1 MAIAAAMG
9 VPGRRCSRDSPPR
22 RRPPLSRRAS
32 SREAISE
39 KQWESGVG
47 EERLPPLD
55 RDPST
60 ASRPSGAAKRLR
72 RVLGGRRARILLWI
86 VASFA
91 ILIGAA
97 AALAPW
103 LYSPAAAKSAI
114 SAQLQ
119 NAAGLY
125 IAARGYPRLS
135 LTPRPHVTLEGV
147 VFADRNG
154 ALVIEAQQIHGVLK
168 LLPLLSGRLDIDGL
182 ALVRP
187 RARIDLDQ
195 KPIDA
200 PGAAARAA
208 AAKPASLEAQAADN
222 FRLGVLTI
230 TDGSL
235 RVRRGGVDYA
245 ADKIDGALEWRKI
258 GEPAL
263 LTGAFDW
270 RGERLQ
276 LMAWLARPGSF
287 LRGDPSV
294 ATARLDGE
302 NLRIEAQGVA
312 QTLPNAHYA
321 GRVAGSAASVREA
334 LRLFGVNVPLP
345 GPFGAAQFSAHAA
358 LSAREAALKE
368 LHVDVDGNAFDGE
381 LIVRDEDGRPNVS
394 AALKSDFVALKP
406 MLSDAPAL
414 LGPDGQWSREP
425 LDPPDMSGA
434 DVDLH
439 LSAAHARLGRLTI
452 DEATFAATLRDGALD
467 LSLVEAQAYRGRLK
481 AHASFKPASG
491 GALAVHATAQTAGV
505 DARALLWDAFGK
517 QAIGGALTSSLTLD
531 ASGGAVADMMKSL
544 GGRATLALA
553 DGEIAGV
560 DFERA
565 LRRLEKRPLSSAQDI
580 RSGSSPLARAGATVI
595 VENGVGTLEEALAYG
610 PGFVLSLK
618 GSANL
623 AERSLALKAAAREAD
638 ASGKPR
644 EKGLQIAFDLAGAW
658 DDLTLAPD
666 PQAFIRRSGA
676 AAPLLPEPPDPP
688 ATEPP

>member
-1 MAIAAAMG
+1 M
-9 VPGRRCSRDSPPR
+9 
-22 RRPPLSRRAS
+22 
-32 SREAISE
+32 
-39 KQWESGVG
+39 
-47 EERLPPLD
+47 PPLD

-60 ASRPSGAAKRLR
+60 ASRPLGAGGRLR
-72 RVLGGRRARILLWI
+72 RVFAGRRARIPLWI
-86 VASFA
+86 AAAFA
-91 ILIGAA
+91 VVTGVA

-119 NAAGLY
+119 NATGLY
-125 IAARGYPRLS
+125 VAARGFPRLS
-135 LTPRPHVTLEGV
+135 LTPRPHITLEGV

-168 LLPLLSGRLDIDGL
+168 LLPLLSGRLDVDGL

-187 RARIDLDQ
+187 RAHIDLDQ

-200 PGAAARAA
+200 PGAGARAA
-208 AAKPASLEAQAADN
+208 VAKPASMEAQTADN
-222 FRLGVLTI
+222 FRLGVLTV
-230 TDGSL
+230 TDGAL

-245 ADKIDGALEWRKI
+245 ADKIEGALDWRRI

-302 NLRIEAQGVA
+302 SLRLEAQGVA
-312 QTLPNAHYA
+312 QTLPNARYA
-321 GRVAGSAASVREA
+321 GHVAGSAASLRDA
-334 LRLFGVNVPLP
+334 LRLFNVDVPLP
-345 GPFGAAQFSAHAA
+345 GPFGEAQFSAQAA

-368 LHVDVDGNAFDGE
+368 LHVHVDGNAFDGE
-381 LIVRDEDGRPNVS
+381 LSVRDEDGKPNVT
-394 AALKSDFVALKP
+394 ADLKSGFVALKP

-414 LGPDGQWSREP
+414 IGSDGQWSHEP

-452 DEATFAATLRDGALD
+452 DDANVTATLRDGSLD
-467 LSLVEAQAYRGRLK
+467 LSLIDAQAYRGRLK
-481 AHASFKPASG
+481 AHASFKPTGG
-491 GALAVHATAQTAGV
+491 GALAVHATAQTSGV

-531 ASGGAVADMMKSL
+531 AAGDDVADMMKSL
-544 GGRATLALA
+544 GGRATLTLTE
-553 DGEIAGV
+553 GEIAGV

-565 LRRLEKRPLSSAQDI
+565 LRRFEKRPLSSAQDI
-580 RSGSSPLARAGATVI
+580 RSGSSAMERASATI
-595 VENGVGTLEEALAYG
+595 ILENGVGTFEEASAYG
-610 PGFVLSLK
+610 PGFALSLK

-638 ASGKPR
+638 AAGKPR

-658 DDLTLAPD
+658 DDLSLAPD
-666 PQAFIRRSGA
+666 PLAFIRRSGA
-676 AAPLLPEPPDPP
+676 AAPLLPESPDPP
-688 ATEPP
+688 ATNPP